1 MEVND
6 AFGPSEDQMI
16 MTVFFTKESYISL
29 DREQMWEN

>member
-16 MTVFFTKESYISL
+16 MTVCFTKESYISL